1 MCSNDTIVLR
11 KWKDKVLRCENAYMA
26 LEMEAHDLSLLILS
40 NFDGECI
47 CVCVCVHAFG
57 MIIYVCIIRYVLEL
71 VKITC

>member
-47 CVCVCVHAFG
+47 CVCVFMH
-57 MIIYVCIIRYVLEL
+57 L
-71 VKITC
+71 V